1 MQPYARHRQHRS
13 YRTTPL
19 RILIVNDYRGFVGGV
34 ETYLERLLPA
44 LRKRGHRIAFLYRTE
59 VSAGSCAVDADGGFD
74 AVWHAPE
81 FNSPMLEELSAW
93 DPDIVYVNEPPSLKW
108 HSALLDRF
116 SVAMFAHC
124 YYGACVSGK
133 KMHALPHPVACDRRC
148 GPACLALY
156 YPRRCGG
163 LSPLTLIQSYRT
175 ERARQTLL
183 QQHRAILVASEH
195 MRADYIRQD
204 VSADRIHVV
213 PLPQT
218 AVPLDSAPPAPRI
231 ANGRLLFLGR
241 LTDLKG
247 ADYLLRALVPAQ
259 RALGK
264 TLRLTIAGTGPEE
277 SRIRALAARLHLNV
291 DFKGWLDREACVR
304 ELQQTDLL
312 AVPSLWP
319 EPFGLVGIEAGALGI
334 PSVAY
339 ATGGI
344 MEWLHP
350 GISGEIAESDPPTP
364 EGLARAIVRAL
375 SDPGHYQDLCRG
387 AWEAS
392 RRFTMK
398 AHLDALLP
406 IFERASQQ
414 RGCIAQ

>member
-1 MQPYARHRQHRS
+1 
-13 YRTTPL
+13 L

-34 ETYLERLLPA
+34 ESYLERLLPA
-44 LRKRGHRIAFLYRTE
+44 LRKRAHRVAFFYRTE
-59 VSAGSCAVDADGGFD
+59 ASAGSCAVDGDGGFD
-74 AVWHAPE
+74 AVWRARE
-81 FNSPMLEELSAW
+81 FDSTLLEELSAW
-93 DPDIVYVNEPPSLKW
+93 DPDIVYINEPPSVEW

-116 SVAMFAHC
+116 PVAMFAHC
-124 YYGACVSGK
+124 YYGTCVSGR

-163 LSPLTLIQSYRT
+163 LSPLTLIKSYRT
-175 ERARQTLL
+175 ERARQMLMH
-183 QQHRAILVASEH
+183 QHRAILVASDH
-195 MRADYIRQD
+195 MRADYIRHD
-204 VSADRIHVV
+204 VSPDRVHVV

-218 AVPLDSAPPAPRI
+218 AVTPDSAPPTPRI

-247 ADYLLRALVPAQ
+247 ADYLLRALVHAE

-264 TLRLTIAGTGPEE
+264 ALRLTIAGTGPEE
-277 SRIRALAARLHLNV
+277 SQIRALAGRLHLNV

-344 MEWLHP
+344 KEWLHP
-350 GISGEIAESDPPTP
+350 GISGELAESDPPTP
-364 EGLARAIVRAL
+364 EGLAGAIVRAL
-375 SDPGHYQDLCRG
+375 SDSGHYQDLCRG

-392 RRFTMK
+392 QRFTMK
-398 AHLDALLP
+398 AHLDGLLP
-406 IFERASQQ
+406 IFERASQE
-414 RGCIAQ
+414 RSCIAQ